1 MFKRPYTPSIHKPT
15 NNNTTT
21 TTTTNTNHQNHQN
34 HRPPNT
40 DDLQRRQAE
49 ANRSYHEEIVLK
61 QAQMRARNPASST
74 GCSFVDKF
82 ADFVTHKNRM
92 PMPQHQ
98 YPPAKQQH
106 QSHAA
111 AVPKP
116 RTNANAVSSLIP
128 PSRNATNSGSN
139 ANVSA
144 GAASNCV
151 SVVSG
156 SGINGFKAG
165 AKKTPVILLAA
176 RGPGKH
182 APISLINGTGKA
194 GAGGVTLLR
203 VNAQPQ
209 RNQRQVIVAPEQLQ
223 QQQQQQQQQQ
233 VQQQE
238 QTEEE
243 AEQMELAEEEELEED
258 LEDDDDLSSS
268 TAQILRKFRIPKG
281 TALTAKSGDNY
292 LAMPTPTPSPP
303 GGVNAGGSAADVGNY
318 IENEDDIIE
327 ELHEDDLVEEI
338 IDEEQCEEQP
348 ELEEE
353 EEEEEATTADNDGL
367 DLSSQSQA
375 APQPVVTSAPAT
387 QQLLLTSAPQPPPLQ
402 LQTVSSNGT
411 VTYLNLP
418 PNTILLQSADGSI
431 IAATQ
436 VPHPNKAGQHQLIAL
451 PGNVAM
457 AEPAPQATAAPTQTL
472 LLTADGTAIPI
483 MTNVAPQQQQQQQ
496 QQHQQHQQQQQQQQ
510 QQAAAAAAA
519 QLFAA

>member
-1 MFKRPYTPSIHKPT
+1 
-15 NNNTTT
+15 
-21 TTTTNTNHQNHQN
+21 
-34 HRPPNT
+34 
-40 DDLQRRQAE
+40 
-49 ANRSYHEEIVLK
+49 
-61 QAQMRARNPASST
+61 
-74 GCSFVDKF
+74 
-82 ADFVTHKNRM
+82 
-92 PMPQHQ
+92 
-98 YPPAKQQH
+98 
-106 QSHAA
+106 
-111 AVPKP
+111 
-116 RTNANAVSSLIP
+116 
-128 PSRNATNSGSN
+128 
-139 ANVSA
+139 
-144 GAASNCV
+144 
-151 SVVSG
+151 
-156 SGINGFKAG
+156 
-165 AKKTPVILLAA
+165 
-176 RGPGKH
+176 
-182 APISLINGTGKA
+182 
-194 GAGGVTLLR
+194 
-203 VNAQPQ
+203 
-209 RNQRQVIVAPEQLQ
+209 
-223 QQQQQQQQQQ
+223 
-233 VQQQE
+233 
-238 QTEEE
+238 
-243 AEQMELAEEEELEED
+243 MELAEDEELDEE

-353 EEEEEATTADNDGL
+353 EDATTADNDGL
-367 DLSSQSQA
+367 DLSSPSHA
-375 APQPVVTSAPAT
+375 APQPVATAAPTT

-483 MTNVAPQQQQQQQ
+483 MANPASRRP
-496 QQHQQHQQQQQQQQ
+496 
-510 QQAAAAAAA
+510 
-519 QLFAA
+519 FS